1 MNYTPVVFCVWC
13 TYLSVIIQQ
22 VLCHG
27 DMTDLYRKIIDN
39 MRDNQSENDNPH
51 IVGAYE
57 FAGEIRKTLQ
67 DVVF

>member
-1 MNYTPVVFCVWC
+1 
-13 TYLSVIIQQ
+13 
-22 VLCHG
+22 
-27 DMTDLYRKIIDN
+27 MTDLYRKIIDN
-39 MRDNQSENDNPH
+39 MRDNHSENDNPH